1 MASQISAVRKDGGSG
16 NESEMIE
23 KIARLVEWQ
32 LHSISD
38 TVEEE
43 KNEQEDHRL
52 HDLLHDHQHEEN
64 DEEVFRKQF
73 GPKQSQ
79 AGQELNSL
87 AEMIKSLETTSRDLR
102 KVETKSFRKILS
114 ASKDDIKTPSAK
126 RLAQLVKGVK
136 KRKGIRKT
144 KKQKEKHHVAG
155 ISVDQ
160 QSIKD
165 YISLEKK
172 IRSLPV
178 PHSS

>member
-1 MASQISAVRKDGGSG
+1 MASQISAVGKDGGSG
-16 NESEMIE
+16 DESEMIE

-43 KNEQEDHRL
+43 KEQEDHRL

-79 AGQELNSL
+79 AGLELNSL
-87 AEMIKSLETTSRDLR
+87 AEMIQSLETTSKDLR
-102 KVETKSFRKILS
+102 KVDTKSFKEILS
-114 ASKDDIKTPSAK
+114 VSKDDSKTPSAQ

-136 KRKGIRKT
+136 GRKGIRKT
-144 KKQKEKHHVAG
+144 KKQKEKQHVARV
-155 ISVDQ
+155 SVNR

-172 IRSLPV
+172 IRCVQKLPY
-178 PHSS
+178 

>member
-1 MASQISAVRKDGGSG
+1 MASQISAVGKDGGSG
-16 NESEMIE
+16 DESEMIE

-43 KNEQEDHRL
+43 EKEQEEQRL

-79 AGQELNSL
+79 AGLELNSL
-87 AEMIKSLETTSRDLR
+87 AEMIQSLETTSKDLR
-102 KVETKSFRKILS
+102 KLETKSFKEILS
-114 ASKDDIKTPSAK
+114 VSKDDTKTPAAK

-136 KRKGIRKT
+136 GRKGIRKT
-144 KKQKEKHHVAG
+144 KKQKEKQHVARV
-155 ISVDQ
+155 SVDR

-172 IRSLPV
+172 IRCVQKLLY
-178 PHSS
+178 

>member
-1 MASQISAVRKDGGSG
+1 MASQISAVGKDGGSG

-43 KNEQEDHRL
+43 KEQEDHRL

-64 DEEVFRKQF
+64 DEEVFRNQF
-73 GPKQSQ
+73 GPNQSQ
-79 AGQELNSL
+79 AGLELNSL

-144 KKQKEKHHVAG
+144 KKQKEKLRVAG
-155 ISVDQ
+155 VSVDR

>member
-1 MASQISAVRKDGGSG
+1 MASQISAVGETGGSG

-43 KNEQEDHRL
+43 ENEQEDHRL
-52 HDLLHDHQHEEN
+52 HDLLHDHQHEDN

-73 GPKQSQ
+73 GPRQSQ
-79 AGQELNSL
+79 AGLELNSL
-87 AEMIKSLETTSRDLR
+87 AEMIKTLETASRELR
-102 KVETKSFRKILS
+102 TVETKSFKEILS
-114 ASKDDIKTPSAK
+114 VSKDGTKTSSSK
-126 RLAQLVKGVK
+126 RLAQLVKGIK
-136 KRKGIRKT
+136 GRKGIRKT
-144 KKQKEKHHVAG
+144 KKQTEKQHVARV
-155 ISVDQ
+155 SVDR

-172 IRSLPV
+172 IRWVPV
-178 PHSS
+178 PHNP